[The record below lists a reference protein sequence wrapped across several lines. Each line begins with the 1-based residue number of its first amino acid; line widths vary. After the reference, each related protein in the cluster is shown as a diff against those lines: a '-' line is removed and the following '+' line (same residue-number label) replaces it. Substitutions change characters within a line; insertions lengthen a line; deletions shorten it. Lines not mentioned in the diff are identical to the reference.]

1 MAAVSMDLSEVSTTT
16 THIEFLLYKNV
27 NNINRP
33 YVQVYIIFFLRKS
46 IILFG

>member
-1 MAAVSMDLSEVSTTT
+1 MVAVSMDLLEVSTT

-33 YVQVYIIFFLRKS
+33 YVQVYIIFFLRKG